1 MTLTIGQASRR
12 TGIKIPTIRYYENS
26 GLLPPFARSQSGRR
40 IFDETAVQRLG
51 LIRHARHLGFS
62 MQEIRALLDLQ
73 TKPAASC
80 ESADLIARQRLNEV
94 DARIRQLQSLRDS
107 IGQMIESCSHQRVQ
121 TCKVLSGLA
130 DCGCAPQAA

>member
-26 GLLPPFARSQSGRR
+26 GLLPPFARTDSGRR
-40 IFDETAVQRLG
+40 VFDEATVQRLG

-62 MQEIRALLDLQ
+62 MKEIRVLLDLQ
-73 TKPAASC
+73 TKPAVSC
-80 ESADLIARQRLNEV
+80 EAADLIARQKLDEV

-107 IGQMIESCSHQRVQ
+107 IEQMIDSCSHQKVQ

-130 DCGCAPQAA
+130 ECGCDAQAA